1 MTSRDRDVFINC
13 PFDGEYQDFFRAI
26 VFVVLRSGFRPR
38 CALETD
44 DSSQNRFEKICQI
57 IAECRYGIHDI
68 SRTELDLRSK
78 LPRFNM
84 PLELG
89 IFFGAKRFGG
99 RAQKKKRCIV
109 LDREKFRYQKFISD
123 ISGQDIHSHE
133 ARLTV
138 LLAELASWLRT
149 ESHDQMVPG
158 GKRMAAEFSKF
169 KDELPKMC
177 AGRHL
182 DPDELTFGD
191 YARIVEQHLVEAA

>member
-1 MTSRDRDVFINC
+1 MPSRDRDVFINC
-13 PFDGEYQDFFRAI
+13 PFDGEYQEFFRAI

-57 IAECRYGIHDI
+57 IGECRYGIHDI

-99 RAQKKKRCIV
+99 KAQKKKRCV
-109 LDREKFRYQKFISD
+109 VMDRDKFRYRKFISD
-123 ISGQDIHSHE
+123 ISGQDIHSHRG
-133 ARLTV
+133 RLNV
-138 LLAELASWLRT
+138 LLAELTSWLRT
-149 ESHDQMVPG
+149 DSHDQMVPG
-158 GKRMAAEFSKF
+158 GKRMAVEFSVFTK
-169 KDELPKMC
+169 ELPYIC
-177 AGRHL
+177 AERHL
-182 DPDELTFGD
+182 DPNELTFGD
-191 YARIVEQHLVEAA
+191 YIQIIEQYLKETA